1 MPNNNDIQSE
11 VESIEQIDQSSKERL
26 AQLKNLWNLNS
37 LDLAYK
43 SLIFYGDSK
52 NDPFAETLEFNNDD
66 PFKIS

>member
-11 VESIEQIDQSSKERL
+11 VESIEQIDQSSKEIL

-43 SLIFYGDSK
+43 SLIFYSDSK
-52 NDPFAETLEFNNDD
+52 NDPFTETLEFNTDD